1 MEVDSFISPVR
12 ERKEDPTHKRNYKSV
27 DIKSKWI
34 KREDS
39 TFLGE
44 DNLKKVQNFQK

>member
-1 MEVDSFISPVR
+1 MENYISPVL
-12 ERKEDPTHKRNYKSV
+12 ERNPTPVHRRNYKSV
-27 DIKSKWI
+27 DITSKMI

-39 TFLGE
+39 TFLGD